1 MKKQYKVHICISHKP
16 RVFGGGCCSDKGASE
31 LKSSLDTMLEDYELE
46 QQVEVVEVSCLK
58 QCLTGISLMIL
69 PDKIYYGQV
78 KSTDLPRIIEEH
90 LIEGNPVND
99 LKVSPTRISFLD

>member
-31 LKSSLDTMLEDYELE
+31 LKSSLDTMLEDYELGK
-46 QQVEVVEVSCLK
+46 QVEVVEVSCLK
-58 QCLTGISLMIL
+58 QCLTGISLLVL
-69 PDKIYYGQV
+69 PDKTYYGQV

-90 LIEGNPVND
+90 LINGIPVAD
-99 LKVSPTRISFLD
+99 LEVAPTKVSFLD

>member
-31 LKSSLDTMLEDYELE
+31 LKSSLDTMLEDYELDQE
-46 QQVEVVEVSCLK
+46 VEVVEVNCLK
-58 QCLTGISLMIL
+58 QCLTGISLLVL
-69 PDKIYYGQV
+69 PDRTYYGQI

-90 LIEGNPVND
+90 FINGTPVAE
-99 LKVSPTRISFLD
+99 LEVEPKKVSFLD